1 MFTVLLF
8 APAVFARGNHD
19 WEHVEKLKPGTT
31 VLISLWSGRT
41 ISGRVEAV
49 DTTTLRID
57 TADSD
62 IGFGSLEEF
71 SWADIQRI
79 IHVRRPNLPDPQ
91 RWMVAS
97 AVIGG
102 GAGFVSGA
110 IYDATHHEN
119 YHWFTGGL
127 GGAVLGFFGSCTVLA
142 GVGIV
147 ELFHHHRTLV
157 YEDQDTGKMF
167 AN

>member
-1 MFTVLLF
+1 MRQAIAAMFTVLLF

-62 IGFGSLEEF
+62 IGFG
-71 SWADIQRI
+71 R
-79 IHVRRPNLPDPQ
+79 
-91 RWMVAS
+91 
-97 AVIGG
+97 
-102 GAGFVSGA
+102 
-110 IYDATHHEN
+110 
-119 YHWFTGGL
+119 
-127 GGAVLGFFGSCTVLA
+127 
-142 GVGIV
+142 
-147 ELFHHHRTLV
+147 
-157 YEDQDTGKMF
+157 
-167 AN
+167 